1 MELSLL
7 CLTHIQISAG
17 FVCVTGPLA
26 DKLVADRRIILV
38 LYPTLF
44 PFRWLKISL
53 GHLSQHFPP
62 VFKMP
67 ETVKSI
73 PLKVIIAGAGI
84 GGLVTAIA
92 LHEIGV
98 DVHIY
103 EAAHEL
109 KAAGVGINLQ
119 PHAVLVLRN
128 LGLLDALDEQGIET
142 AEVVFMNCHGQ
153 HILSEKRG
161 KGAGYDVPQYSIH
174 RGELHA
180 LLFLRTKELIGEKK
194 IHLSHSLESFLDNGD
209 SITANF
215 IDRYTNQP
223 LSSVNGD
230 LLIACDGINSAA
242 RRQLYPDE
250 GPAKFSGR
258 MLWRSSVEDNP
269 YLSGKAMLWAGRADK
284 KFIAY
289 PISKPA
295 LLRGRSLINWIAEL
309 RIREIDDPDTTPPTK
324 ADWTKSVPKSVFA
337 PDFADWD
344 FGWLSVPKLIEMSG
358 EVFEFP
364 MCDRDPVDRWSFGR
378 MTLLGD
384 AAHPMY
390 PIGSN
395 GASQAILDA
404 ECMAHCLSCEPDVVR
419 ALKTYE
425 ETRLPPTSAIVY
437 ANRGQGPDYVLQLC
451 HERCP
456 DGWKEENGVES
467 VIPREELDAI
477 GERYKKVAGFDVAS
491 VNEKARRTAKF
502 DEYGP
507 RKTVVHE
514 AEDELKM
521 SDKVETGVELS

>member
-1 MELSLL
+1 MPD
-7 CLTHIQISAG
+7 
-17 FVCVTGPLA
+17 TGKP
-26 DKLVADRRIILV
+26 K
-38 LYPTLF
+38 
-44 PFRWLKISL
+44 
-53 GHLSQHFPP
+53 
-62 VFKMP
+62 
-67 ETVKSI
+67 

-103 EAAHEL
+103 EAAREL

-128 LGLLDALDEQGIET
+128 LGLLDALEAQAIET
-142 AEVVFMNCHGQ
+142 AELVFMNCHGQ
-153 HILSEKRG
+153 RILSEKRG
-161 KGAGYDVPQYSIH
+161 KGAGYDIPQYSIH

-180 LLFLRTKELIGEKK
+180 LLLRRTKELIGETN
-194 IHLSHSLESFLDNGD
+194 IHLSHSLESFSDNGD
-209 SITANF
+209 SITVNF
-215 IDRYTNQP
+215 TDRYTNQRI
-223 LSSVNGD
+223 SNVSGD
-230 LLIACDGINSAA
+230 ILIACDGINSAA
-242 RRQLYPDE
+242 RRQLYPHE

-269 YLSGKAMLWAGRADK
+269 YLSGRTMLWAGRADK

-295 LLRGRSLINWIAEL
+295 LLRGKSLINWIAEL
-309 RIREIDDPDTTPPTK
+309 RIRVVDDPDTTPPTK

-358 EVFEFP
+358 EVYEFP

-404 ECMAHCLSCEPDVVR
+404 ECLAHCLSSEPDVVR
-419 ALKTYE
+419 ALKIYE
-425 ETRLPPTSAIVY
+425 ETRLPPTSAIVF
-437 ANRGQGPDYVLQLC
+437 ANRGQGPDYVMQLC

-456 DGWKEENGVES
+456 DGWKKEEGVES
-467 VIPREELDAI
+467 VIPREELNEI
-477 GERYKKVAGFDVAS
+477 GERYKKIAGFDVAS
-491 VNEKARRTAKF
+491 VNEKARRTAKI
-502 DEYGP
+502 DGYGS
-507 RKTVVHE
+507 RKTVAHE
-514 AEDELKM
+514 VEDKLHM
-521 SDKVETGVELS
+521 AGKVETGVD